1 MRWTL
6 VEYFAGRG
14 NVSQMFRNEPGQY
27 VCPYELLDHECMD
40 FNSDPGFAL
49 LSLLLMPWV
58 ETCLQASHCFGASK
72 RAGGIALD
80 GPSVFELDTHKSREF
95 VEIIYELLRGPFQR
109 LCDVCK
115 FNDLEALLKHIDR
128 VRAQGP
134 DHYALQHCRAW
145 QLPLRAACWLWGCV
159 PEPPT
164 AFMAV
169 QSCGCGS
176 LAKRSNQVG
185 VSLGLPELVLDGPP
199 WREKPEEDNRLERQK
214 GPGVC
219 VGPRLMMC
227 CSVVT
232 CLGQRGLEE
241 GAEEEAGYHDYASA
255 TIKINMAC

>member
-109 LCDVCK
+109 LCELCDVCK

-128 VRAQGP
+128 VRAQGR

-185 VSLGLPELVLDGPP
+185 VSLVRSTGTRFGWPTMARKARRGQPFGAS
-199 WREKPEEDNRLERQK
+199 ER
-214 GPGVC
+214 
-219 VGPRLMMC
+219 
-227 CSVVT
+227 SW
-232 CLGQRGLEE
+232 CLRW
-241 GAEEEAGYHDYASA
+241 SA
-255 TIKINMAC
+255 THDVLLSGDLPRTKGS